1 MMAETGQDEQSEQK
15 RFRVRD
21 DALVMFKPP
30 DSGIGRLLDISM
42 SGVTFDHITTRA
54 APFAAGEL
62 DILIT
67 GTGLRMEAIPC
78 RTIWNL
84 TINEKPEASL
94 YETRFGVQF
103 GELTPVQ
110 IRQLEYVIQN
120 HTEREIKV

>member
-1 MMAETGQDEQSEQK
+1 MAATGQIEQSEQK

-30 DSGIGRLLDISM
+30 DSGIGRLIDISM
-42 SGVTFDHITTRA
+42 GGATFDHITTRR
-54 APFAAGEL
+54 APFEAGEL

-67 GTGLRMEAIPC
+67 GTGLRMEAIQC
-78 RTIWNL
+78 RSIWNL
-84 TINEKPEASL
+84 TMHEKPEASL

-110 IRQLEYVIQN
+110 IRQLEYVIQK
-120 HTEREIKV
+120 HTEGEM